1 MRYLG
6 IIEGFYGTSWSWAAR
21 RDYPQFMTSVGLNAY
36 IYAPKSDAKLR
47 ARWAEPWTNNE
58 MDALKQCARDF
69 QRQGMV
75 FGLGLS
81 PVGLCDATDSGMDAK
96 AAQNALAQLDNKLDQ
111 IADISTDLLCILFDD
126 VPSSGEQMASLQL
139 ALCDRIRLKAKA
151 ERIIVCPSYY
161 TTDPILEKL
170 FGPRPSDYW
179 QTLGNGLDADI
190 DFFWTGEQ
198 VCSATY
204 SKDNLEL
211 ITEQLQRPPV
221 LWDNYPVNDGQKLSR
236 HLHLKAFDSPVFLSQ
251 LTAGH
256 FANPMNQAYLSQLPL
271 ATLAF
276 QYAQTASQSVSL
288 DGQGAF
294 EGATKGATKG
304 AIKKQVNTY
313 WQQFAQQQMGD
324 ALAADILADIER
336 FQVQGLDSI
345 SISEKALLIKKYSCY
360 SSVYAAEIVGWLEEQ
375 YRFDPACL
383 TG

>member
-21 RDYPQFMTSVGLNAY
+21 RDYPKFMADVGLNAY

-47 ARWAEPWTNNE
+47 ARWAEPWTNAE

-69 QRQGMV
+69 HQQGRV
-75 FGLGLS
+75 FGLGIS
-81 PVGLCDATDSGMDAK
+81 PVGLCDATEGGIEAK
-96 AAQNALAQLDNKLDQ
+96 TAQNALVQLDHKLDQ
-111 IADISTDLLCILFDD
+111 IAEISTDLLCILFDD
-126 VPSSGEQMASLQL
+126 VPSSGDQMAALQL
-139 ALCDRIRLKAKA
+139 ALCERIRKKAKA
-151 ERIIVCPSYY
+151 QRIIVCPSYY

-170 FGPRPSDYW
+170 FGPRPADYW
-179 QTLGNGLDADI
+179 QTLGKGLDSDI

-204 SKDNLEL
+204 SEDNLQL

-236 HLHLKAFDSPVFLSQ
+236 HLHLNAFDSPVFLQQ

-276 QYAQTASQSVSL
+276 QYAQMSL
-288 DGQGAF
+288 SGNSLADVD
-294 EGATKGATKG
+294 ESRK
-304 AIKKQVNTY
+304 TY
-313 WQQFAQQQMGD
+313 WQQFAQQQMGTN
-324 ALAADILADIER
+324 LAADLLADVEC
-336 FQVQGLDSI
+336 FQVQGLDNI
-345 SISEKALLIKKYSCY
+345 SISDKALLIKKYSRY
-360 SSVYAAEIVGWLEEQ
+360 SSVYAKEVVGWLQEQ

>member
-21 RDYPQFMTSVGLNAY
+21 RDYPQFMTDVGLNAY

-47 ARWAEPWTNNE
+47 ARWAEPWTNAE

-69 QRQGMV
+69 QRQGMA
-75 FGLGLS
+75 FGLGIS
-81 PVGLCDATDSGMDAK
+81 PIGLCDATDGGIDAK
-96 AAQNALAQLDNKLDQ
+96 AVQNTLARLDDKLDQ

-170 FGPRPSDYW
+170 FGPRPTDYW
-179 QTLGNGLDADI
+179 SALGNGLDSDI

-204 SKDNLEL
+204 SEDNLAL

-236 HLHLKAFDSPVFLSQ
+236 HLHLKAFDSPAFLSA

-276 QYAQTASQSVSL
+276 QYAQTSVQSVSL
-288 DGQGAF
+288 DGGQDASKR
-294 EGATKGATKG
+294 A
-304 AIKKQVNTY
+304 VNNY
-313 WQQFAQQQMGD
+313 WQQFAKQQMGE
-324 ALAADILADIER
+324 ALAADVLADMQQ
-336 FQVQGLDSI
+336 FQDQGLDNI
-345 SISEKALLIKKYSCY
+345 SISDKALLIKKYSCY
-360 SSVYAAEIVGWLEEQ
+360 SSVYAKEIIGWLEEQ

>member
-21 RDYPQFMTSVGLNAY
+21 RDYPQFMMDVGLNAY

-47 ARWAEPWTNNE
+47 ARWAEPWTNTE

-81 PVGLCDATDSGMDAK
+81 PLGLCDATNGGMDAK

-111 IADISTDLLCILFDD
+111 IADISSDLLCILFDD
-126 VPSSGEQMASLQL
+126 VPSSGAQMASLQL

-151 ERIIVCPSYY
+151 EHIIVCPSYY

-170 FGPRPSDYW
+170 FGPRPTDYW
-179 QTLGNGLDADI
+179 QSLGNGLDSDI

-211 ITEQLQRPPV
+211 ITEQLQRPPI
-221 LWDNYPVNDGQKLSR
+221 LWDNYPVNDGKKLSR
-236 HLHLKAFDSPVFLSQ
+236 HLHLNAFDSPAFLSE

-256 FANPMNQAYLSQLPL
+256 CANPM
-271 ATLAF
+271 
-276 QYAQTASQSVSL
+276 
-288 DGQGAF
+288 
-294 EGATKGATKG
+294 KCWR
-304 AIKKQVNTY
+304 IKRV
-313 WQQFAQQQMGD
+313 
-324 ALAADILADIER
+324 
-336 FQVQGLDSI
+336 
-345 SISEKALLIKKYSCY
+345 
-360 SSVYAAEIVGWLEEQ
+360 
-375 YRFDPACL
+375 
-383 TG
+383 